1 MVKNL
6 RPPRSILSKVEM
18 VRNGF
23 ALQVE
28 DAPSR
33 SGTGGWGTERLGVSL
48 GMRCLARAPI
58 AKKCPKIKHVSRE
71 MFLSQSKR
79 VKKIIKITDQR
90 ANARPA
96 QCAKCTPQGSCC
108 SASPY
113 LPPILGEGMWK
124 WICFSV
130 SHAEKDS
137 NENIEMLKWISK
149 ISHRE
154 CHMHEPIQPW
164 AMGHDS
170 VW

>member
-1 MVKNL
+1 M
-6 RPPRSILSKVEM
+6 
-18 VRNGF
+18 
-23 ALQVE
+23 
-28 DAPSR
+28 
-33 SGTGGWGTERLGVSL
+33 SL

-58 AKKCPKIKHVSRE
+58 AKKCAKIKNVSRE

-79 VKKIIKITDQR
+79 VQKIIRITDQRSDQR

-113 LPPILGEGMWK
+113 LPPILGKGMK
-124 WICFSV
+124 GCEMNMLLCFSCR
-130 SHAEKDS
+130 ERQQREYRD
-137 NENIEMLKWISK
+137 IERISK
-149 ISHRE
+149 ISHEE

-164 AMGHDS
+164 AMGHDF